1 MSLARSQNMT
11 YAAAGRQPRSF
22 EKMHVHSHVHVP
34 NAEACEDTAARPV
47 FTAPP
52 QAQRKRREVTLSM
65 GTTLVLTVLA
75 VAAVAVCYISARV
88 DYTHYNKQRQELLN
102 EMQAAQ
108 REIIVLKEEVAKARE
123 SSNICYQAAQ
133 RLGMVSS
140 QGMEMIEIYAP
151 DTRPD
156 NADFSLS
163 AGSAVASLYP

>member
-1 MSLARSQNMT
+1 MSLARSQNMA
-11 YAAAGRQPRSF
+11 YAMAGRQPSPF

-34 NAEACEDTAARPV
+34 NAEACEDAASRAV
-47 FTAPP
+47 YEAPP
-52 QAQRKRREVTLSM
+52 QAHRRRGDMTLSM
-65 GTTLVLTVLA
+65 RTVLVLTVLA
-75 VAAVAVCYISARV
+75 VAAVAVSYISARA
-88 DYTHYNKQRQELLN
+88 DYARFNKQRQELID
-102 EMQAAQ
+102 EMQQAQ

-163 AGSAVASLYP
+163 ASSAVASLYP